1 MTPTGYYT
9 RLGLYISLNV
19 LTVADQSWETMMQD
33 PYRFAIRVTLAGVIA
48 WRAFID
54 QSKQDVLAK

>member
-1 MTPTGYYT
+1 MTNGGYYT

-19 LTVADQSWETMMQD
+19 LTFADQSWETMMQD
-33 PYRFAIRVTLAGVIA
+33 PYRFGIRLLLAGIIA

-54 QSKQDVLAK
+54 QSKQEVL